1 MECVDVAL
9 VAPGLLPAASSLRQK
24 HAGGSCGPMEG
35 SYRGGTFMTSSMET
49 SGRGRQ
55 SGASQR
61 KSAYTEP
68 MSSCMKPIVTGN
80 PVAPPAAFRASLLLR
95 V

>member
-1 MECVDVAL
+1 
-9 VAPGLLPAASSLRQK
+9 
-24 HAGGSCGPMEG
+24 
-35 SYRGGTFMTSSMET
+35 MTSSMET

-61 KSAYTEP
+61 KRAYTEP
-68 MSSCMKPIVTGN
+68 MSSCMKPIVTGK
-80 PVAPPAAFRASLLLR
+80 PVAPPAALSASLLLR

>member
-1 MECVDVAL
+1 
-9 VAPGLLPAASSLRQK
+9 
-24 HAGGSCGPMEG
+24 
-35 SYRGGTFMTSSMET
+35 MTSSMET